1 MGLNILCHRKLR
13 PPSGLIGAMLL
24 ILVVERLVSLHGL
37 DVVSREQWI
46 WTRAAQ
52 AAGRDAPGCDTLALG
67 SSTVLMGILPQ
78 SIERTTGGRAANL
91 AVMGGITES
100 SYFLLRRALEAG
112 ARPSR
117 VIVDFHPYFLTLDH
131 WQTSRMWPFLLD
143 MRDTWDLAWT
153 AHDAEFFGAMTVARI
168 LPTIKVRYQLRAG
181 VLSAFRGTY
190 HSLRAENLATL
201 ANLQRNQ
208 GALPSPEN
216 PFFQGEIGP
225 HYGSMLLDQ
234 PWRCHPVHATYLR
247 KFLALAAS
255 RDIQV
260 CWLIPPVAP
269 TLQTWRDQ
277 RGLEA
282 RYDRFVQALQSDA
295 THLKVI
301 DGRRLNYP
309 NAVFFDASHLGDR
322 GAIALSAD
330 LAHWLADE
338 QSSTDSRWLTLPRR
352 RDRQTE
358 SFAARD
364 EIQSFREERRR

>member
-1 MGLNILCHRKLR
+1 
-13 PPSGLIGAMLL
+13 
-24 ILVVERLVSLHGL
+24 
-37 DVVSREQWI
+37 
-46 WTRAAQ
+46 
-52 AAGRDAPGCDTLALG
+52 
-67 SSTVLMGILPQ
+67 
-78 SIERTTGGRAANL
+78 
-91 AVMGGITES
+91 MGGITES

-112 ARPSR
+112 AKPSR

-143 MRDTWDLAWT
+143 MRDTWDLAWA
-153 AHDAEFFGAMTVARI
+153 AHDAEFFAAMTIARV

-181 VLSAFRGTY
+181 VLSAFQGTY

-234 PWRCHPVHATYLR
+234 PWRCHPVHAKYLR

-255 RDIQV
+255 RNIQV
-260 CWLIPPVAP
+260 YWLIPPVAP

-295 THLKVI
+295 PHLRVV

-330 LAHWLADE
+330 LADWLADE
-338 QSSTDSRWLTLPRR
+338 PSSTDSRWLTLPRR
-352 RDRQTE
+352 RDRQAE
-358 SFAARD
+358 SFATRD
-364 EIQSFREERRR
+364 EIQSSREERRR